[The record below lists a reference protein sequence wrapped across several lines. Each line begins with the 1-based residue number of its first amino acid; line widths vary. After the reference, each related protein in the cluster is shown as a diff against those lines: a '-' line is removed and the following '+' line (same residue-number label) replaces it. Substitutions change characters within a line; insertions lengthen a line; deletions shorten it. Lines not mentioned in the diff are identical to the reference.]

1 MDQSEEAVLARQAVR
16 QAEAARVMED
26 LDVMTLMARVGRPVH
41 TGSSALGLLVGRDID
56 VTTLCSSLDLGP
68 AFEVGHALATHP
80 RVHRLTFRNDTGAW
94 NTSPEY
100 PDGLYWLV
108 DYVAETGES
117 WTLDLWLIPE
127 GTTQWDL
134 EHMRTLPARL
144 DAAQRATILRIKE
157 ARQNQTDLPRVPSYR
172 IYEAVLDH
180 GVRTPAEFEAYLA
193 RAV

>member
-1 MDQSEEAVLARQAVR
+1 MDQSDEAVLARQATR
-16 QAEAARVMED
+16 QAEAARVMAD
-26 LDVMTLMARVGRPVH
+26 LEVMTLLAHVGRPVH
-41 TGSSALGLLVGRDID
+41 TGSSALGLLVWRDID
-56 VTTLCSSLDLGP
+56 VTTLCPSLDLTP
-68 AFEVGHALATHP
+68 MFEVGHALATHP
-80 RVHRLTFRNDTGAW
+80 RVRRLTFRNDTGAW

-108 DYVAETGES
+108 DYVAEGGEI

-144 DAAQRATILRIKE
+144 DSAHRATILRIKE
-157 ARQNQTDLPRVPSYR
+157 ARQGLPDLPRLPSYR

-193 RAV
+193 RP

>member
-1 MDQSEEAVLARQAVR
+1 MDQSDEAVLTRQATR
-16 QAEAARVMED
+16 QAEAARVMDD
-26 LDVMTLMARVGRPVH
+26 LDVMALLARVGRPVH

-56 VTTLCSSLDLGP
+56 VTTLCPSLDLTP
-68 AFEVGHALATHP
+68 VFEVGHALATHR
-80 RVHRLTFRNDTGAW
+80 RVRRLTFRNDTGAW
-94 NTSPEY
+94 NTEPEY

-108 DYVAETGES
+108 DYVAEDGEP

-127 GTTQWDL
+127 GTTQYDL

-144 DAAQRATILRIKE
+144 DAPHRATILRIKE
-157 ARQNQTDLPRVPSYR
+157 ARQGRPELPRLPSYR

-193 RAV
+193 RP